1 MKKNMTSEEVKQDFD
16 EKAARDRATPNV
28 TPDELTV
35 NLIDAVNTMLQVLK
49 GRDLTSKP
57 VRAALAD
64 LLENGEILHFGLE
77 GLKNIR

>member
-1 MKKNMTSEEVKQDFD
+1 
-16 EKAARDRATPNV
+16 
-28 TPDELTV
+28 
-35 NLIDAVNTMLQVLK
+35 LK

-77 GLKNIR
+77 GLKNAS